1 MDQIGATG
9 KMVGAKQNLVCSF
22 YKLAIGQ
29 LCYSPA
35 QDVVPLAPHIYR
47 LFHIKGQRR
56 MRVERIWCYLPPVR
70 CTCLLILL
78 VPGFTNIPCSCYS
91 LCTCSYLLCLM
102 RHFSKHR

>member
-35 QDVVPLAPHIYR
+35 QDVVHLLFSLIRYNYQGENKLGFRLHIR
-47 LFHIKGQRR
+47 
-56 MRVERIWCYLPPVR
+56 
-70 CTCLLILL
+70 
-78 VPGFTNIPCSCYS
+78 
-91 LCTCSYLLCLM
+91 
-102 RHFSKHR
+102 